1 MKLKKMLAVMMVL
14 SMSAAVACAEEINLI
29 SSAESDAVVDVIRE
43 STFVKLECKDLKI
56 GEDGVWSATDANGE
70 EVRFILR
77 DNTLTLASDGSVRE
91 FAEGDGFAAYIAA
104 DEPAPLVL
112 PAIYYPRVIIEMAED
127 GLNADVDRYTATE
140 EDGLVN
146 DAFNLAI
153 SADTKAVDESGKE
166 FDGELDGKDL
176 VVFYGVSTR
185 SIPAQT
191 APEKVIVL
199 GEEKEI
205 SAEDKTENEPTK
217 LVIGKRSFELV
228 EFSGV
233 KMVAVRDVVESLN
246 YEIAWDAETNSVNIT
261 SEDRKVSFVI
271 GEKTYLA
278 DDDMVIELDGVSTKI
293 ETEEGGVTY
302 VPAEFFTKVMAVESV
317 SLI

>member
-29 SSAESDAVVDVIRE
+29 SSIETDAVVDVIRE
-43 STFVKLECKDLKI
+43 AAFVKVECKDLKI

-77 DNTLTLASDGSVRE
+77 DNTLTLAADGSVHK
-91 FAEGDGFAAYIAA
+91 FAEGDGFTAYVAA

-112 PAIYYPRVIIEMAED
+112 PAIYYPRVVIETAED
-127 GLNADVDRYTATE
+127 GLNTDVDVYTASA
-140 EDGLVN
+140 EDGFVN
-146 DAFNLAI
+146 AALNLAI
-153 SADTKAVDESGKE
+153 PADTKAVDEDGKE
-166 FDGELDGKDL
+166 FEGKLDGREL
-176 VVFYGVSTR
+176 VVFYGASTR

-191 APEKVIVL
+191 TPEKVIVL
-199 GEEKEI
+199 GEENEVT
-205 SAEDKTENEPTK
+205 AEDKTENEPTK
-217 LVIGKRSFELV
+217 LVIGKRSFNLV
-228 EFSGV
+228 EFDGV

-246 YEIAWDAETNSVNIT
+246 YEIAWDAETNSVNII
-261 SEDRKVSFVI
+261 SEDKKVSFVI
-271 GEKTYLA
+271 GEKNYVA
-278 DDDMVIELDGVSTKI
+278 DDDMVVELDGASTKV